1 MTPPEALMMRAK
13 ALKLHGLL
21 AHWED
26 IAASDWVAPL
36 LAWEEHER
44 ARRGLERRLGN
55 AHACWSSTRSAIC
68 PTPTAMMPSHIPDDW
83 SPKEALAV
91 YAFIDDLLEHIWPA
105 TACASRNS
113 APENTLPGTTAP
125 TPTSS
130 PPTVPCRSDPTQI
143 GVFGA

>member
-68 PTPTAMMPSHIPDDW
+68 PTPTAYD
-83 SPKEALAV
+83 ALAHPRRLV
-91 YAFIDDLLEHIWPA
+91 PQRGPSRLRVHRRPPGAHLARYGLRIQELCAREHITRHDRSHPDLF
-105 TACASRNS
+105 
-113 APENTLPGTTAP
+113 APDGPLP
-125 TPTSS
+125 
-130 PPTVPCRSDPTQI
+130 
-143 GVFGA
+143 F